1 MYEAVHP
8 YPDGRSTPARYAR
21 EAARGGFEG
30 VVVRGRSAVD
40 EGCGA
45 GRADGGDGGGGD
57 GDNGDTPAGPFG
69 AVADRYGL
77 DVVDAVEVSGDD
89 RSSVSGAIGNYRPKT
104 TLLLVRGGDDDV
116 NRLAVEQ
123 VQVDV
128 LTRPMRG
135 DGGFN
140 HVLAKAAR
148 DNGVRVEFDLS
159 SVLRRDGGHR
169 VQALQDLRL
178 LRKLVTKF
186 DVPYVVSAN
195 PRSHLQLRAPRE
207 LAALGEVVGFEAAEI
222 REGLAEWGRL
232 AARNR
237 ERSSDSFIAPGVQR
251 GRYEE
256 DHRGTR

>member
-21 EAARGGFEG
+21 EAGRYGFDG
-30 VVVRGRSAVD
+30 VVVRSRSVP
-40 EGCGA
+40 GA
-45 GRADGGDGGGGD
+45 GNEGPGEGTNDSPG
-57 GDNGDTPAGPFG
+57 GPFA
-69 AVADRYGL
+69 AVIDRYGV
-77 DVVDAVEVSGDD
+77 DVVDAVEVTGED
-89 RSSVSGAIGNYRPKT
+89 RSSVSGAIGNYRPKA
-104 TLLLVRGGDDDV
+104 TLLLVRGGRDDL
-116 NRLAVEQ
+116 NRFAVEQ

-159 SVLRRDGGHR
+159 TVLRRDGGHR

-195 PRSHLQLRAPRE
+195 PHSHLQLRAPRE
-207 LAALGEVVGFEAAEI
+207 LVAVGEVVGFDPEDV

-232 AARNR
+232 ASRNR

-256 DHRGTR
+256 DDQGTR